1 MNGANNPNFEIFEI
15 IIPRACTRVL
25 NLVKAYG
32 EKEILNRMLEEGFL
46 KIKSLTP
53 DTLYNFESFLEKEA
67 EEKEQKIVES
77 IPDPDEG

>member
-1 MNGANNPNFEIFEI
+1 MNGANNPNFEI
-15 IIPRACTRVL
+15 IIPRGCTRVL

-32 EKEILNRMLEEGFL
+32 EKEILNRMLEKGFL

-67 EEKEQKIVES
+67 EEKEEEEQTE
-77 IPDPDEG
+77 PEQTFF